1 MTPPASSA
9 AVPVAATALS
19 VEMYSSLT
27 ALPESARQLL
37 RDGGRQDFHCTLTWY
52 ETLLE
57 YSVGES
63 VEPRFYVVFDANA
76 AGAAAGSPAAV
87 AVLPLRAPLVRE
99 RWIRPKGLQ
108 SLADYF
114 TAYHGLILAE
124 SVGDPSPI
132 LRALVRAVRGERPAW
147 DGIKL
152 GCLAVDDGIFPRL
165 VEILRESGLVV
176 QTFKNFTNWYLQV
189 NGRTADQYFAGLP
202 SQLRNTIKRK
212 TKQLETSGRM
222 RIQVVTG
229 GDALDAA
236 AVDYAR
242 VFAASWKMQ
251 EPYAPGFVPALIR
264 ACAAMG
270 WLRLGLLHVD
280 GEPAAAQFWVV
291 VGGTALIFRLAY
303 DDRFLDLSV
312 GTILTAH
319 LMRHVLDVDKVAT
332 VDYGIGN
339 DPYKRDWM
347 SHRRERW
354 GILALNPRTVPG
366 LLGIVRHMAGRPVKR
381 VAVLLLETVRHFRR
395 GGAPPPPGRRS
406 VRPIPPPQG
415 RTGRTDRQ

>member
-1 MTPPASSA
+1 
-9 AVPVAATALS
+9 
-19 VEMYSSLT
+19 
-27 ALPESARQLL
+27 
-37 RDGGRQDFHCTLTWY
+37 
-52 ETLLE
+52 
-57 YSVGES
+57 
-63 VEPRFYVVFDANA
+63 
-76 AGAAAGSPAAV
+76 
-87 AVLPLRAPLVRE
+87 
-99 RWIRPKGLQ
+99 
-108 SLADYF
+108 
-114 TAYHGLILAE
+114 
-124 SVGDPSPI
+124 
-132 LRALVRAVRGERPAW
+132 
-147 DGIKL
+147 
-152 GCLAVDDGIFPRL
+152 
-165 VEILRESGLVV
+165 
-176 QTFKNFTNWYLQV
+176 
-189 NGRTADQYFAGLP
+189 
-202 SQLRNTIKRK
+202 
-212 TKQLETSGRM
+212 M

-251 EPYAPGFVPALIR
+251 EPYAPAFVPALIR
-264 ACAAMG
+264 ACAAVG

-354 GILALNPRTVPG
+354 GILALVPARCPACSASF
-366 LLGIVRHMAGRPVKR
+366 VTWPAGR
-381 VAVLLLETVRHFRR
+381 
-395 GGAPPPPGRRS
+395 
-406 VRPIPPPQG
+406 
-415 RTGRTDRQ
+415 